1 MNYLLIGQEEYLRR
15 QFLEKLRSSI
25 INSGT
30 AQPDFEIFHTDCL
43 TDILNSCN
51 TLPFIS
57 KEKLVVIKDI
67 DRFSSKEKDSILKYL
82 RSPRETTTLVLE
94 SPSGS
99 FNKFLEDVSKL
110 TKVVRCD
117 RLKGGELGLW
127 IRRQFAVRKKNISQC
142 GADLIEELIGNDL
155 LSLENE
161 IEKILSFIG
170 DADEVTERQIETVL
184 GKVSY
189 RTSFE
194 LVGFILD
201 KKTDKLLASIDDLL
215 VREKPHQILNLI
227 AWQFRSFI
235 KIKDLPRGLS
245 AEEAADRLGINSYFA
260 RKLIEQSKRFIRSDL
275 ERNLEIILEA
285 DFAVKTGKADPRHA
299 VEEALVRLLL

>member
-99 FNKFLEDVSKL
+99 FNKFLEDVSKI
-110 TKVVRCD
+110 TTVVRCD
-117 RLKGGELGLW
+117 RLK
-127 IRRQFAVRKKNISQC
+127 
-142 GADLIEELIGNDL
+142 
-155 LSLENE
+155 
-161 IEKILSFIG
+161 
-170 DADEVTERQIETVL
+170 
-184 GKVSY
+184 
-189 RTSFE
+189 
-194 LVGFILD
+194 
-201 KKTDKLLASIDDLL
+201 
-215 VREKPHQILNLI
+215 
-227 AWQFRSFI
+227 
-235 KIKDLPRGLS
+235 
-245 AEEAADRLGINSYFA
+245 
-260 RKLIEQSKRFIRSDL
+260 
-275 ERNLEIILEA
+275 
-285 DFAVKTGKADPRHA
+285 
-299 VEEALVRLLL
+299 